1 MLLNE
6 KPSLPNSAY
15 ELPFHG
21 VRLLAL
27 VVLPSSSYVY
37 VNKATSTTPLAATR
51 NLAVKTP
58 STGPDITT
66 TTPPSASAGVLLS
79 DDVMIFWSLSST
91 DASLINSSNTL
102 FLCASSLRSGS
113 LCLSTNTA
121 CTTTIQFATVMD
133 GGLTKKRF
141 FIARAF
147 KMKPTSFTSGC
158 PPEKSGS
165 ISCSWNDR

>member
-37 VNKATSTTPLAATR
+37 VNNDTSTKAAVSTR
-51 NLAVKTP
+51 NVALKTP

-66 TTPPSASAGVLLS
+66 TTPPSASEGVFVS
-79 DDVMIFWSLSST
+79 DDVMIFSSLATT
-91 DASLINSSNTL
+91 DASLFNSNNTL
-102 FLCASSLRSGS
+102 FLWASS
-113 LCLSTNTA
+113 
-121 CTTTIQFATVMD
+121 F
-133 GGLTKKRF
+133 
-141 FIARAF
+141 
-147 KMKPTSFTSGC
+147 
-158 PPEKSGS
+158 
-165 ISCSWNDR
+165 

>member
-37 VNKATSTTPLAATR
+37 VNNDTSTKAAVSTR
-51 NLAVKTP
+51 NVALKTP

-66 TTPPSASAGVLLS
+66 TTPPSASEGVFVS
-79 DDVMIFWSLSST
+79 DDVMIFSSLATT
-91 DASLINSSNTL
+91 DASLFNSNNTL
-102 FLCASSLRSGS
+102 FLWASSFRRGE

-121 CTTTIQFATVMD
+121 FTATEQVVTAID

-141 FIARAF
+141 FIASAF
-147 KMKPTSFTSGC
+147 RINPTSLTSGD

-165 ISCSWNDR
+165 ISCSWNFL